1 MVAGWRRPTIGALL
15 VVASVAPGCVQ
26 ERWEGQY
33 GGECDDAADNDLD
46 TLFDCMDPDCAGA
59 PSCVEEAATGDDDT
73 APVMESTFTVGEEV
87 PCAEPFADLDRL
99 SEEGLARGLTET
111 VRQNIAAAEGGD
123 GAADAAQGG
132 PLAAHD
138 LDGDGDIDLAQGP
151 RVFYINDGT
160 ANFTVVSGPQ
170 SMSSEG
176 YSGFLAAQD
185 LNGDGLPDLLAPWQW
200 SEQAI
205 LNVWLSDGPLSYS
218 AAQEI
223 FVDMGWDGVNP
234 TIALG
239 DVDGDGDLDLAYIT
253 GGWDSSTGGGFPTHI
268 YENDGGHFSPMMQLN
283 SGGAAGNVS
292 SQVALFT
299 DRDGDGDADLL
310 IGNDWPN
317 IGLPSAF
324 WRNEG
329 TDGKGQPVLVEDGQ
343 DVYASLDMLAMGID
357 GVDLNGD
364 GLIDYCIT
372 DVGPPICLASGADG
386 LYVQQSVTLGL
397 YPQDVPLGV
406 FPSTVG
412 WSIDFVDL
420 DNDGWV
426 EALQASAPD
435 SVAKSM
441 GIFELPDLLWKG
453 GPDLEND
460 KPNSTVFDDVTVE
473 MNFGNLEPN
482 YSLVTADFDGDG
494 WIDVATAGP
503 GHTPNLYMNRCGV
516 ESWIEVDFLGPPE
529 NTEGLG
535 VWVEVEAG
543 GRTQVRE
550 LYGLRATGQGPSQ
563 LHFGLGTA
571 ESVDRLMVR
580 WPGGETGTAQDL
592 GVRRRITVT
601 HSGSKLR

>member
-1 MVAGWRRPTIGALL
+1 MSSGWREAALRALL
-15 VVASVAPGCVQ
+15 VVCCVLAACVG

-59 PSCVEEAATGDDDT
+59 PTCQGAGDEDVPS
-73 APVMESTFTVGEEV
+73 AGASSFSEGAEV
-87 PCAEPFADLDRL
+87 PCAEPFSGLDRL
-99 SEEGLARGLTET
+99 SEEGAARGLTEM

-132 PLAAHD
+132 PLAAQD

-151 RVFYINDGT
+151 RVLYINDGT
-160 ANFTVVSGPQ
+160 GHFSLIEGPQ
-170 SMSSEG
+170 PISSEG

-185 LNGDGLPDLLAPWQW
+185 LNGDGLVDLVAPWQA
-200 SEQAI
+200 SEQAV
-205 LNVWLSDGPLSYS
+205 LNVWLSDGVLSYG
-218 AAQEI
+218 AAQQI
-223 FVDMGWDGVNP
+223 SVDMGWDGVNP

-268 YENDGGHFSPMMQLN
+268 YENEDGYFSPMMQLN

-292 SQVALFT
+292 SQVALFS
-299 DRDGDGDADLL
+299 DRDGDGDADLFV
-310 IGNDWPN
+310 GNDWPN

-329 TDGKGQPVLVEDGQ
+329 ADAGGTPVLVEDGQ
-343 DVYASLDMLAMGID
+343 SVYADLDMLAMGID

-364 GLIDYCIT
+364 LLIDYCIT
-372 DVGPPICLASGADG
+372 DVGPPICLVSGADG
-386 LYVQQSVTLGL
+386 LYVQQNVALGL
-397 YPQDVPLGV
+397 YPQDMPAEI

-412 WSIDFVDL
+412 WSLDFVDL

-435 SVAKSM
+435 SVARGM
-441 GIFELPDLLWKG
+441 GISELADLVWKG
-453 GPDLEND
+453 GPDLENNNPD
-460 KPNSTVFDDVTVE
+460 VTVFDDVTVE
-473 MNFGNLEPN
+473 MNFANLEPN
-482 YSLVTADFDGDG
+482 YSLVTADFDGNG
-494 WIDVATAGP
+494 WVDVATAGP
-503 GHTPNLYMNRCGV
+503 GHTPNLYMNRCGA
-516 ESWIEVDFLGPPE
+516 ESWVEIDFIGPAE

-550 LYGLRATGQGPSQ
+550 LYGLRATGQGPSR
-563 LHFGLGTA
+563 LHFGLGSA
-571 ESVDRLMVR
+571 ESVDRLFVR
-580 WPGGETGTAQDL
+580 WPGGEVGTATGL
-592 GVRRRITVT
+592 GVRRTITAT
-601 HSGSKLR
+601 PSRAAPSQ